1 MIETILLP
9 TTTVKDISTMLTN
22 TDNAEFIPAPCTDLG
37 KYPSKRTLLHFNNTS
52 LIHKYSNIAGEA
64 GSVWRTN
71 RLSEYRFQLRQLGLE
86 DDPAFASLFNQ
97 MQQHTDELEKLWEQQ
112 KQPDYQQHWWQ
123 DGEYD
128 EERADQANEAGSHL
142 FSQSKYSEAFEAFTE
157 AIRLNPKSPVYLSNR
172 ASVALKLRN
181 PAIAAEDAQHALKR
195 DASYIKA
202 AMRGGKAYLQLK
214 LPNGAI
220 EMYEK
225 VLGVDGKNTAALK
238 GWEEAKVMEKQQKQQ
253 AERDQQAAT
262 AGNRPAMPRTP
273 VPRDDA
279 VQQLLTATDMLEA
292 NPRLEAAKAAHV
304 EALLLCGRY
313 DDALVGCEALQLG
326 AADTCYLLGEIL
338 WRRGNIDAAIIE
350 LEKEEDPT
358 DKPVEKCVDLLA
370 FLYTLKQ
377 LEAEI
382 EEGWE
387 VGQYQQCIEV
397 CDAMLES
404 VKHMDQVATGLYCRV
419 LQRRGEAYAERQLW
433 EEAMTDLNAALQ
445 ADPFQANCLKTRAK
459 VLQLMGRPTEA
470 FLDLQKL
477 KKVLPAM
484 PGLSKLVEQ
493 AARLCLHEASN
504 GSNDGTSSSSSK
516 PAPGLIGGGT
526 DIDHACCILGLR
538 HQTSQSSSSLLPP
551 SPSVITV
558 SAVRKAYLSLASKWH
573 PDKWTNADEEEKL
586 HAEASFKEIQKAY
599 ELLTIT

>member
-1 MIETILLP
+1 
-9 TTTVKDISTMLTN
+9 MLTN
-22 TDNAEFIPAPCTDLG
+22 TDNAEFIPVPCTDLG
-37 KYPSKRTLLHFNNTS
+37 KYPSKRTLLQFKDTS
-52 LIHKYSNIAGEA
+52 IIHKYSNIAGEA
-64 GSVWRTN
+64 GSVWRTD

-97 MQQHTDELEKLWEQQ
+97 IQQHTDELEKLWEQQ
-112 KQPDYQQHWWQ
+112 KQPDYQRHWWQ
-123 DGEYD
+123 DGEYN
-128 EERADQANEAGSHL
+128 EERADHANEAGSHL
-142 FSQSKYSEAFEAFTE
+142 FSQGKYSQAFEAFTE
-157 AIRLNPKSPVYLSNR
+157 AIRLNPKSPVYFSNR

-181 PAIAAEDAQHALKR
+181 PVIAAEDAQHALKR
-195 DASYIKA
+195 DAAYIKA
-202 AMRGGKAYLQLK
+202 ALRGGKAYLQLK
-214 LPNGAI
+214 QPNCAI

-225 VLGVDGKNTAALK
+225 VFSVDVNNTAALK
-238 GWEEAKVMEKQQKQQ
+238 GWEQAKMMEKQQKEQ

-273 VPRDDA
+273 VPRDNA
-279 VQQLLTATDMLEA
+279 VQQLLTATGMLEA

-326 AADTCYLLGEIL
+326 AADSCYLLAEIL

-350 LEKEEDPT
+350 LEKVDDTT

-370 FLYTLKQ
+370 LLYTLKQ

-382 EEGWE
+382 EEKWE
-387 VGQYQQCIEV
+387 VGQYQQCIEA
-397 CDAMLES
+397 CDAMLKT
-404 VKHMDQVATGLYCRV
+404 VNHMDQVATGLYCRV

-433 EEAMTDLNAALQ
+433 EEAMADLNAALQ
-445 ADPFQANCLKTRAK
+445 ANPLQANCLKTRAK

-477 KKVLPAM
+477 KKVNPAM
-484 PGLSKLVEQ
+484 PGLGKLIEQ
-493 AARLCLHEASN
+493 TARLCLHEASN
-504 GSNDGTSSSSSK
+504 GNNNDGTSSSSSK
-516 PAPGLIGGGT
+516 PAPALIGGGT
-526 DIDHACCILGLR
+526 DVDHACCILGLR
-538 HQTSQSSSSLLPP
+538 HQTSQSQSSSSSP

-573 PDKWTNADEEEKL
+573 PDKWSNADKEEKL
-586 HAEASFKEIQKAY
+586 HAEATFKEIQKAY
-599 ELLTIT
+599 ELLTRI